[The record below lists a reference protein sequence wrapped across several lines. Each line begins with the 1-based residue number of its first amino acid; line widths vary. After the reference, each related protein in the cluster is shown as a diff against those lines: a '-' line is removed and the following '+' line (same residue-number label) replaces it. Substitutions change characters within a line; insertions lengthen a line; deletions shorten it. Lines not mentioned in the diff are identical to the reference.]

1 MSFSFEHGRH
11 VAQARRA
18 LDIAAQSEGR
28 DDTETLR
35 AHKKAKKILE
45 SPVHKVSPTEF
56 VKKYG
61 RDVVE
66 SDIAF
71 ANAKRKEFEANDSER
86 QKEAY
91 VLAEIFEAILL
102 TEGQESKWLGDDVKI
117 LKASDYDDIR
127 NRVDLI
133 AEWRGRDAHTL
144 GLAVDVTFGPSTLE
158 KKFQHIRD
166 DIDSG
171 RLGRLKYAHS
181 EQTSVPR
188 VVIGMSRE
196 TVKELM
202 SLWLEEDITALEEH
216 PIQRVLLEQIFSQLQ
231 SISRYA
237 REKGSG
243 HIADAYER
251 SLAPI
256 RRLLSSKMSIP
267 LDAMQS
273 DSVSHGIM
281 EQLEKRFSAPRPSM

>member
-11 VAQARRA
+11 VAQQRR
-18 LDIAAQSEGR
+18 SEGIPAQKEGNN
-28 DDTETLR
+28 DVETLR

-45 SPVHKVSPTEF
+45 SPVYKVSPNEF

-61 RDVVE
+61 KEVVD
-66 SDIAF
+66 SDTAF
-71 ANAKRKEFEANDSER
+71 AQAKRQEFEASDTER

-133 AEWRGRDAHTL
+133 AEWRGQDAHTL
-144 GLAVDVTFGPSTLE
+144 GLAVDVTFGPTTLE
-158 KKFQHIRD
+158 KKFQHIQD
-166 DIDSG
+166 DVDKG

-188 VVIGMSRE
+188 VVIGMSKE

-202 SLWLEEDITALEEH
+202 SLWLEEDIGALAEH

-231 SISRYA
+231 TISRYA
-237 REKGSG
+237 RANGNA

-256 RRLLSSKMSIP
+256 RRLLSTKMSIP
-267 LDAMQS
+267 LDTMQS
-273 DSVSHGIM
+273 DSVSLGIAQ
-281 EQLEKRFSAPRPSM
+281 QLEKRFTTLKR